1 MVGPIPL
8 VFAELITG
16 DRVSGL
22 ACLWSCQVRQT
33 RNGKSFFQLE
43 FRDQASTILP
53 GVMWDVDPGEVYECP
68 MVVVIDG
75 ECGEFQGSKQ
85 IKVFTIRTTRDDV
98 SDYLPST
105 YRPGQDL
112 VDEFYG
118 LIEMIT
124 DDELRRLVNSC
135 LEAAPGFWTAPAAIN
150 FHGAYRGGLL
160 EHTLHVM
167 RFALHAADIYG
178 QRVNQ
183 DLLIAGAALHDIGK
197 SDAYDGP
204 ESRQPTEP
212 ERLVGHIVRGTMLV
226 ERVATE
232 IDYNGSIPI
241 EDVLHP
247 IVSHHGEL
255 EFGSPIKPGTAEAL
269 IISGADTLD
278 ADVTGYFDLWRDK
291 ADNEQ
296 WTHSKRNSR
305 WVRKPAVIDR
315 IESTH

>member
-8 VFAELITG
+8 VFSELISG
-16 DRVSGL
+16 DRVYGL

-33 RNGKSFFQLE
+33 RAGKSFLQLE
-43 FRDQASTILP
+43 FRDQSSTVLP
-53 GVMWDVDPGEVYECP
+53 GVMWDADPSDSFECP
-68 MVVVIDG
+68 TVVVIDG
-75 ECGEFQGSKQ
+75 ECSEYQGARQ
-85 IKVFTIRTTRDDV
+85 IKAFVMQPTQEDV
-98 SDYLPST
+98 SGYVPAT

-118 LIEMIT
+118 LIEMIS
-124 DDELRRLVNSC
+124 DDELRRLVSAC
-135 LEAAPGFWTAPAAIN
+135 LDAAPGFWTAPAAIN

-178 QRVNQ
+178 ERVNQ

-204 ESRQPTEP
+204 ESRQPIEQ
-212 ERLVGHIVRGTMLV
+212 ERLVGHIVRGAMLV
-226 ERVATE
+226 ERVAND
-232 IDYNGSIPI
+232 IDYHGSIPI
-241 EDVLHP
+241 EDVIHP

-255 EFGSPIKPGTAEAL
+255 EFGAPIVPGTAEAL

-291 ADNEQ
+291 ADPED
-296 WTHSKRNSR
+296 WTFSKQNRR
-305 WVRKPAVIDR
+305 WVRNPIQNTWV
-315 IESTH
+315 ESTH